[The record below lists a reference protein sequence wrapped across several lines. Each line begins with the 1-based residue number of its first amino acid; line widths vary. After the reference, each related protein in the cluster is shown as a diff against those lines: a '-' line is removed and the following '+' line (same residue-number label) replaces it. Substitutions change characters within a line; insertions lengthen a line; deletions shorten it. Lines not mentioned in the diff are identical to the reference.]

1 MMARTKLLSLAA
13 CAVLAVLPACQR
25 EDVKEPLKVSG
36 KVFIFNYRVAQA
48 TYVITLARNGPL
60 PDESFAV
67 TQFENPAGGAP
78 IETRTKIF
86 PFWEKVALESPPVHC
101 IVKGKPYAISI
112 RVVGKEG
119 KLLQAIDTTLTSTL
133 DQTIMPSKPL
143 VVGPIYTP
151 NPEVFKADG
160 TRDYA
165 QGADCPSPPA
175 DQAAVN

>member
-1 MMARTKLLSLAA
+1 MARTKLLSLAA
-13 CAVLAVLPACQR
+13 CAVLAVLSACQR

-67 TQFENPAGGAP
+67 TKFENPAGGAP

-112 RVVGKEG
+112 RVVDKEG
-119 KLLQAIDTTLTSTL
+119 KRLQAIDTTLTSTL

-165 QGADCPSPPA
+165 QGADCPSPPS